1 MGTNGTLSFVID
13 GETKSQYVHNDSF
26 PDTLGVA
33 VLKWLKKAH
42 ADEATYEAVRALKV
56 VPTDAPEPTFAEQQ
70 RLRPYADLGV
80 SHRSLTDWYCLL
92 RQCQGDPAATLE
104 SGFIYGDG
112 HVSGFYTY
120 TVDFDAKTFTAAE
133 GSGEVLGRWPFTDL
147 PKKGAF
153 LRTTTNDEENE

>member
-1 MGTNGTLSFVID
+1 MGTNGTVVYVVE
-13 GETKSQYVHNDSF
+13 GESKAQYVHNDSS
-26 PDTLGVA
+26 PDTLGVSL
-33 VLKWLKKAH
+33 LKWLKKAH

-56 VPTDAPEPTFAEQQ
+56 VPPNPPEPTFEEQQ

-80 SHRSLTDWYCLL
+80 SYQSLEDWYCLL
-92 RQCQGDPAATLE
+92 RNCQGDPAATLE
-104 SGFIYGDG
+104 SGYIYGAG

-153 LRTTTNDEENE
+153 LRTTTSDEDSE